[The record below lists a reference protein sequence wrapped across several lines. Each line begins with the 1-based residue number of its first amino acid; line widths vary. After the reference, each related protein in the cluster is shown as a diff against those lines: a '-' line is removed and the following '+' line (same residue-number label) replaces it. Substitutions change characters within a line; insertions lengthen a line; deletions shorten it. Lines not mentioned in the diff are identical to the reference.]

1 MLTGFCLKP
10 QSTFHIG
17 LLRRD
22 FVWAST
28 PPSIPHCVD
37 SGSLAGFCL
46 TLLEIQICTPSI
58 SQYYLGKQCPVR
70 YSVNPIIQLSSVQFS
85 SVAQSCP
92 TLCNP
97 MDCSTPGFPIHHQ
110 LLELAQTQAHRV
122 SDAIQ
127 PFHPLLSPSLLAFN
141 LSQPSWS
148 FPISGLFV
156 SEGQNIGASASVL
169 PMNIQNWFPLALPGL
184 MSLQFKG
191 LSRVLSDTTIQKHQ
205 FLSVQPFLWSDSHI
219 HT

>member
-10 QSTFHIG
+10 QSTLHIG
-17 LLRRD
+17 LLHRD

-127 PFHPLLSPSLLAFN
+127 PSHPLLSPSLLAFN
-141 LSQPSWS
+141 LSQHQ
-148 FPISGLFV
+148 GLVQWV
-156 SEGQNIGASASVL
+156 SSSHQVAKILELQ
-169 PMNIQNWFPLALPGL
+169 PQ
-184 MSLQFKG
+184 SLQWIF
-191 LSRVLSDTTIQKHQ
+191 RTD
-205 FLSVQPFLWSDSHI
+205 FL
-219 HT
+219 

>member
-70 YSVNPIIQLSSVQFS
+70 YSVNPIIQFSSVQLLSHVPLFATLWTAAHQVSLSITS
-85 SVAQSCP
+85 SWNLLKLKPIESVMPSNHLI
-92 TLCNP
+92 LC
-97 MDCSTPGFPIHHQ
+97 C
-110 LLELAQTQAHRV
+110 
-122 SDAIQ
+122 
-127 PFHPLLSPSLLAFN
+127 PLLFLPSIF
-141 LSQPSWS
+141 PS
-148 FPISGLFV
+148 I
-156 SEGQNIGASASVL
+156 
-169 PMNIQNWFPLALPGL
+169 
-184 MSLQFKG
+184 
-191 LSRVLSDTTIQKHQ
+191 RVLSSESVLHIRWPKYWS
-205 FLSVQPFLWSDSHI
+205 FSLSPYNEYSGLISFSID
-219 HT
+219 